1 MVLTALG
8 PVVTRTAL
16 AEDEVVRAEKAT
28 KRTGADR
35 VHGTGLQVD
44 QDRARH
50 VLVRADLVVVNRDA
64 LELLVVGALV
74 ETIGLD
80 TVLVGDDFPEL
91 GTYATES
98 ASQRREPST
107 PLIPIWLPHCERKTR
122 QPRCA
127 RCPRYTT
134 HLAGLEVDDFTHA
147 AGGRERAIWI

>member
-91 GTYATES
+91 GTCREETMSAQRVASKGES
-98 ASQRREPST
+98 ILTDLVTALQS
-107 PLIPIWLPHCERKTR
+107 
-122 QPRCA
+122 
-127 RCPRYTT
+127 
-134 HLAGLEVDDFTHA
+134 
-147 AGGRERAIWI
+147 